1 MFYTFIVFS
10 FGVYIGQ
17 EYLLL
22 PSVRVMIERTIAY
35 IHEQHIQL
43 QARAHLQQDNAQ
55 NNNYFNWYIFRNMW

>member
-35 IHEQHIQL
+35 IQQQHIQL
-43 QARAHLQQDNAQ
+43 QDRVHPQQDNAQ
-55 NNNYFNWYIFRNMW
+55 NNNYFNWYFFRNMW